1 MTRPAWLE
9 SVLLG
14 ALALASSCIHV
25 APPDPLAI
33 DRQRLMAVAD
43 EPLAPDFAPQ
53 ARLVLSPA
61 LLRDEVQHSLDGAAR
76 TVEAL
81 RFMLPFVGEVALR
94 PSLTVR
100 GVRAEP
106 EPACVGCVALVVD
119 LVGNVNPVNGGG
131 MLPGLH
137 FSGSARGVF
146 ALKSVPVQTDND
158 DTVMEVR
165 AIADA
170 GTNADGRRG
179 WTATV
184 TLDDLP
190 TALSQ
195 SVSSSVTALV
205 QRLMASEARPDLLL
219 ASLPGDG
226 PVRLRGVRPGA
237 KNGAIIVDI
246 AFVVIDAGV
255 VHDDLPVV
263 SSGFAL
269 QVPEQTLLALARAE
283 TLRMQPQ
290 DGYVVDPQRIVV
302 DDTRFALEVAVIKLD
317 QEPIRRDVRVDGTI
331 ALDGTMLHIV
341 PAKAEQVGRRGGFD
355 PFEFIV
361 RGAILEKVE
370 SSLRLAV
377 PMTQSTAAGARRR
390 QTRLTSLTDLGDVI
404 QIGGETDTTS
414 ER

>member
-1 MTRPAWLE
+1 MMRSVWLK
-9 SVLLG
+9 VAIVGLLT
-14 ALALASSCIHV
+14 LAASCLHGP
-25 APPDPLAI
+25 PPDPLAI

-43 EPLAPDFAPQ
+43 EPLAPDFEPQ
-53 ARLVLSPA
+53 ARLILSPA
-61 LLRDEVQHSLDGAAR
+61 LLRDAVQDSLDDAAG

-106 EPACVGCVALVVD
+106 EPACVGCVALLVD
-119 LVGNVNPVNGGG
+119 LVGTVTPVNGGG
-131 MLPGLH
+131 MLPGLR

-146 ALKSVPVQTDND
+146 ALKSVPVRMDNG

-170 GTNADGRRG
+170 ATDTQGGRG
-179 WTATV
+179 WTASV

-190 TALSQ
+190 AALSQ
-195 SVSSSVTALV
+195 SVSSSVTALI
-205 QRLMASEARPDLLL
+205 QRLMGSEARSDLLL

-237 KNGAIIVDI
+237 NNGAIIVDI

-255 VHDDLPVV
+255 VDGNLPPVT
-263 SSGFAL
+263 SGFAL
-269 QVPEQTLLALARAE
+269 QVPEQTVLALARAE
-283 TLRMQPQ
+283 TLRMKPR

-302 DDTRFALEVAVIKLD
+302 DEQRFALEVAVIKLD
-317 QEPIRRDVRVDGTI
+317 REPTRRDVRVSGTI
-331 ALDGTMLHIV
+331 ALDGTTLHIV
-341 PAKAEQVGRRGGFD
+341 PEQTEQVARQGGFD
-355 PFEFIV
+355 PFELIV

-370 SSLRLAV
+370 TSLRLAV
-377 PMTQSTAAGARRR
+377 PMTRSTAEGGRRR

-404 QIGGETDTTS
+404 QIGGETDRTS
-414 ER
+414 QR

>member
-1 MTRPAWLE
+1 MTRPPWLE
-9 SVLLG
+9 SVLVG
-14 ALALASSCIHV
+14 ALALTSSCIHV
-25 APPDPLAI
+25 SPPDPLAI

-61 LLRDEVQHSLDGAAR
+61 LLRDEVQHSLDDAAR

-94 PSLTVR
+94 PSVTVR

-119 LVGNVNPVNGGG
+119 LVGSVNPVNGGG

-146 ALKSVPVQTDND
+146 ALKSVPVQADHG

-170 GTNADGRRG
+170 GTNVDGRRG
-179 WTATV
+179 WTASV

-190 TALSQ
+190 IALSQ

-237 KNGAIIVDI
+237 TDGAIIVDI

-317 QEPIRRDVRVDGTI
+317 REPIRRDVRVDGTI

-341 PAKAEQVGRRGGFD
+341 PEKAEQVGRRGGFD